1 MNKRKLWLTFLGA
14 VLIISLAL
22 AGTFSPVAAQTDDDT
37 DDDMDDTTQTETETE
52 TQAQNQSL
60 MAMIRNNDQ
69 LSDFE
74 TLVQAAGLA
83 DNLNNDGP
91 FTVFAPTNE
100 ALANLEARTA
110 NSNASVTNI
119 LLYHIVNGSY
129 NGQMVAN
136 RSTLPTLMGENLDI
150 AVDAGSVVLNDDAG
164 LVSTDIQASNGTLHL
179 IDTVMLPPVNSIF
192 TSNEGSPED
201 TLNRVLEED
210 GRFTT
215 LLSLLQM
222 TDLDIDLDNP
232 ATDYTIFAP
241 TDAAFN
247 NLSDELMEQLMN
259 EPDTLEAILSYHI
272 VGDSLSINQIATDDY
287 IPTQEGRPLI
297 VTTDD
302 SNNVSLNGT
311 RVENFNIVASNGVIH
326 AVDTVL
332 MP

>member
-1 MNKRKLWLTFLGA
+1 
-14 VLIISLAL
+14 
-22 AGTFSPVAAQTDDDT
+22 
-37 DDDMDDTTQTETETE
+37 
-52 TQAQNQSL
+52 
-60 MAMIRNNDQ
+60 
-69 LSDFE
+69 
-74 TLVQAAGLA
+74 
-83 DNLNNDGP
+83 
-91 FTVFAPTNE
+91 
-100 ALANLEARTA
+100 
-110 NSNASVTNI
+110 
-119 LLYHIVNGSY
+119 